1 MNKKILIPIIAVVV
15 LVLAFAGYS
24 FAKPKKKDTMKIQGT
39 TYILPKQFTLNLRG
53 GQYAT
58 LTVALLLPV
67 GQSVGVTS
75 PTDPPPTG
83 FGSLT
88 DEAQIRAII
97 TNDVTDQPESAL
109 LTPKDRSKLESK
121 VLSDIKKQTDTKVTA
136 IYFTDLA
143 VQ

>member
-1 MNKKILIPIIAVVV
+1 MNKKILIPIIAVLV

-39 TYILPKQFTLNLRG
+39 TYILPKEFMLDLRG
-53 GQYAT
+53 GNYAVV
-58 LTVALLLPV
+58 TVALLLPA
-67 GQSVGVTS
+67 GQSTGVTS

-88 DEAQIRAII
+88 DEAEIRAII

-109 LTPKDRSKLESK
+109 LVPKQRAKLESK
-121 VLSDIKKQTDTKVTA
+121 ILSDIKHKTDTKVTD

>member
-1 MNKKILIPIIAVVV
+1 MNKKILIPVIVVAVVLIGFV
-15 LVLAFAGYS
+15 GYS
-24 FAKPKKKDTMKIQGT
+24 VAKPKKKTHLKINGT
-39 TYILPKQFTLNLRG
+39 IYILPKQFEINMRG

-58 LTVALLLPV
+58 LTVALLLPP

-88 DEAQIRAII
+88 DEAVIRAII
-97 TNDVTDQPESAL
+97 TNDVTDQPTNAL
-109 LTPKDRSKLESK
+109 LSVHSRSKLEHHILQGIRSR
-121 VLSDIKKQTDTKVTA
+121 TDTQVSA
-136 IYFTDLA
+136 VYFTDLA